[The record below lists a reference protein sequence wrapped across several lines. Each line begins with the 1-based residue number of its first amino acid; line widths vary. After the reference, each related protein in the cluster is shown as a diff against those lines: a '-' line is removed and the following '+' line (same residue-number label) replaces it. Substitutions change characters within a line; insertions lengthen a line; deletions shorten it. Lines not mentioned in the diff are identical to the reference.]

1 LIVDNFIAGFTL
13 GILAEMSP
21 NTVMEALNVLGDI
34 IAENSNIC
42 QLLVQAEGDDSLIN
56 CINKLY

>member
-42 QLLVQAEGDDSLIN
+42 QLLV
-56 CINKLY
+56 